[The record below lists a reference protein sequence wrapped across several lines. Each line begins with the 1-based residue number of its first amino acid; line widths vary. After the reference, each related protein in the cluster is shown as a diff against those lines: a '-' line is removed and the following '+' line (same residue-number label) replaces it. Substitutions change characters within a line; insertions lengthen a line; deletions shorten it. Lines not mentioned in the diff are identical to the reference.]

1 MKTNTKQ
8 DQLMNAQPESSAE
21 HFLLNCVQEQ
31 STVFS
36 SAVELIEKLEQA
48 ANRRALGDPESV
60 SQLQRSLNQVV
71 AAQQKVSTAY
81 SRFSAMKVTPS
92 VILKDSLARHEM
104 QLKSLLARI
113 TSLQNIFETIRD
125 NMCPELDTDMRRRS
139 MHSAYQKSLK
149 TV

>member
-1 MKTNTKQ
+1 MTTSTNRN
-8 DQLMNAQPESSAE
+8 QLVNSQRDLSAE
-21 HFLLNCVQEQ
+21 HILLTCVQEQ

-36 SAVELIEKLEQA
+36 SAVELIEKLEHA
-48 ANRRALGDPESV
+48 ANRRTLGDPDSV

-71 AAQQKVSTAY
+71 SAQQKVSTAY
-81 SRFSAMKVTPS
+81 SGFLAMKITPS
-92 VILKDSLARHEM
+92 VILKGSLGRHEQ
-104 QLKSLLARI
+104 QLKALLARI

-125 NMCPELDTDMRRRS
+125 NMCPELDQDTRRRS